1 MSPATQ
7 QLDLILETRL
17 DVLAQAVDE
26 VKGVIEAMS
35 VQRNRLTDVEQFLTP
50 RGTLKGAEDELL
62 THLGYASTEL
72 GVLLRE
78 TARPVAPAVTR
89 LIGPDS
95 GTPSWPESAR
105 EKRLQAVLDLVQKA
119 QNEVEAVAA
128 TRETAYGSFQDVRRW
143 SVAGLVDSALKDAV
157 RDYQRLI
164 DEIRKAKEPWPR
176 YQNEMP
182 RRGHELF
189 TRYLEMLAGMAVRG
203 FGLDANIMS
212 DVQALIQQLMEPLND
227 EDKPLEHQRSPLAL
241 MGSLGKRHVPL
252 GYPEWSLWALP
263 LVGRTVGEL
272 VVTSFIQ
279 GDVEKRLRILCADL
293 YAQYVLGPSY
303 LHAAVFLEFD
313 PSPEPAMPDAPPDP
327 LRATLLLEKLPQLG
341 GGKYPVLQQ
350 VADGV
355 AQEWARARSAVG
367 GDEPTL
373 DDAGRKVVE
382 DFLEELAKEYPDVAY
397 DVRYVEENA
406 ANGRLLAAEPHPE
419 AEEQDALPKLAIRDL
434 ISAMWLARLENSG
447 KARLIHKHAKIIAQR
462 GRIPSLTR
470 AGRISQAG
478 GETWAF

>member
-1 MSPATQ
+1 MSHATQ

-26 VKGVIEAMS
+26 VKGVIEAMT
-35 VQRNRLTDVEQFLTP
+35 VQRNRLSEVEQFLTP

-78 TARPVAPAVTR
+78 TAPPAAPAVTR
-89 LIGPDS
+89 LIGPDP
-95 GTPSWPESAR
+95 GVPARPESAR
-105 EKRLQAVLDLVQKA
+105 QKRLQAVLDLVQKA
-119 QNEVEAVAA
+119 QKEVETVAA
-128 TRETAYGSFQDVRRW
+128 SREAAYGSFQDVRRW

-157 RDYQRLI
+157 KDYQRLI
-164 DEIRKAKEPWPR
+164 DEIRKAKEPWRR

-212 DVQALIQQLMEPLND
+212 DVHALIQQLMEPLND
-227 EDKPLEHQRSPLAL
+227 EDKLLGHQRSPLAL

-272 VVTSFIQ
+272 VVTTFIQ

-327 LRATLLLEKLPQLG
+327 LRAALLLEKLPQLG
-341 GGKYPVLQQ
+341 GGNYPVLQQ
-350 VADGV
+350 VADRV
-355 AQEWARARSAVG
+355 AQEWARARHAVG
-367 GDEPTL
+367 GNDPTL

-382 DFLEELAKEYPDVAY
+382 EFLEELAKEYPDVAY

-406 ANGRLLAAEPHPE
+406 ANGRQLATQPT
-419 AEEQDALPKLAIRDL
+419 AEEQDTLPKLAIRDL

-447 KARLIHKHAKIIAQR
+447 KARLIHERAKIVAQR